1 MTIDRTQ
8 SSAVNALLALARKPQ
23 QTGAAQQ
30 VAATAAPQPAA
41 TNTTTAFDFTQ
52 TTPRNMLDII
62 NTLITS
68 GQVTLDETSSLV
80 PFMGSTSLVEG
91 QGEAGWADQP
101 VNYFDVMAQVAE
113 YSRYSHN
120 QPSVEYA
127 EKAIA
132 MLNRFQGQ
140 LSGVNLS
147 V

>member
-8 SSAVNALLALARKPQ
+8 SSAVSALLALARKPP
-23 QTGAAQQ
+23 AA
-30 VAATAAPQPAA
+30 AAAPQTATTAPLQPAA
-41 TNTTTAFDFTQ
+41 TNATTTFDFTQ
-52 TTPRNMLDII
+52 TTPRKMLEIV
-62 NTLITS
+62 NSLIKS

-80 PFMGSTSLVEG
+80 PFMGDTALVQG
-91 QGEAGWADQP
+91 QGEAGWADKP
-101 VNYFDVMAQVAE
+101 VNYFDILAQVAE

-120 QPSVEYA
+120 QPAGAYA

-147 V
+147 I